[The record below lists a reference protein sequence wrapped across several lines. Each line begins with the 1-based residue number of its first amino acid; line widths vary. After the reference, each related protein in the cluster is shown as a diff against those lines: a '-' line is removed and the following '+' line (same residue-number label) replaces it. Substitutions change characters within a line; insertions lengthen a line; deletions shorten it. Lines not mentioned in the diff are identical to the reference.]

1 MDITTTYLGK
11 KLRSPLVASASPL
24 SESVDNIKQME
35 DIGISAIVLYSL
47 FEEQIE
53 QEEFELHY
61 HLEHG
66 TESFAEALSYFPEP
80 DEFKT
85 GTEGY
90 LEHIH
95 YAKEAVDI
103 PIIASLN
110 GNSIGSWTHFAKE
123 IQQAGADALE
133 LNIYDIPTALDLSGS
148 EVEASYIK
156 IVESVKQAVDI
167 PVAVK
172 LSPYYS
178 NMANMAKRYSEA
190 GADALVLF
198 NRFYQPDINLET
210 LEVTPNV
217 RLSTAQAM
225 RLPLRWIALL
235 YGRVEVD
242 FAATSGVHS
251 AEDVIKLLMV
261 GANVTMMASALLRYG
276 IDHNRVIEEGI
287 KQWMEENE
295 YESID
300 LMQGSMSQKN
310 MRNATAYERAQYMRA
325 ISTIPDEALAS
336 YKFRT

>member
-1 MDITTTYLGK
+1 MDLKTTYLGK
-11 KLRSPLVASASPL
+11 ELRTPLVASASPV
-24 SESVDNIKQME
+24 SESIDNIKRLE
-35 DIGISAIVLYSL
+35 DAGIGAVVLYSL

-90 LEHIH
+90 LTHIH
-95 YAKEAVDI
+95 MAKEAVDV
-103 PIIASLN
+103 PIIANLN
-110 GNSIGSWTHFAKE
+110 GNSLGGWTDFAQRIE
-123 IQQAGADALE
+123 QAGADALE
-133 LNIYDIPTALDLSGS
+133 LNIYDIPTDINRSGAD
-148 EVEASYIK
+148 VEDSYLK
-156 IVESVKQAVDI
+156 IVQSVKNAINI

-178 NMANMAKRYSEA
+178 NMANMAKRYAES

-217 RLSTAQAM
+217 RLSSAQAL
-225 RLPLRWIALL
+225 RLPLRWIGIL
-235 YGRVEVD
+235 YGKVDVD
-242 FAATSGVHS
+242 FAATSGVHG

-261 GANVTMMASALLRYG
+261 GANVTMMASALLRHG
-276 IDHNRVIEEGI
+276 IDHVREIEQGVIR
-287 KQWMEENE
+287 WMEENE
-295 YESID
+295 YDSVS

-310 MRNATAYERAQYMRA
+310 MRNSTAFERSQYMRA
-325 ISTIPDEALAS
+325 ISTIPEEALAS
-336 YKFRT
+336 FKFKS